1 MKLWERKGK
10 KCVDDKQGEPL
21 TTDEVIS
28 MVWEPVYKN
37 LQTISKQIR
46 DGTMLFTEF
55 QKHFGKL
62 DDDCLLKELENF
74 AVDGDSGWIKKRM
87 EQIIEHRTV
96 QQCVQGALVIM
107 DVVKTYELEGNF
119 QQISL
124 IVEMVY

>member
-1 MKLWERKGK
+1 MKMWEKKGK

-62 DDDCLLKELENF
+62 NDDFLLKELENF

>member
-62 DDDCLLKELENF
+62 DDDYLLKELENF